1 MATSAMPARGMQLG
15 ERGLRMPQRRIL
27 SWMPDAAS
35 PYHRIYELE
44 CGHYA
49 RRRTKGDKTYC
60 LCGECPRG

>member
-1 MATSAMPARGMQLG
+1 
-15 ERGLRMPQRRIL
+15 MPQRRIL